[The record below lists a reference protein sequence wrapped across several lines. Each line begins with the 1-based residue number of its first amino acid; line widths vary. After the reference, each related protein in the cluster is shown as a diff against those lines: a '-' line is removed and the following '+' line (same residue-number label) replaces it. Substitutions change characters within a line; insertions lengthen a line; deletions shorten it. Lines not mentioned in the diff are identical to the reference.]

1 MAHVCQQ
8 LAACKY
14 SGGVVELCCVVAVKL
29 DSHHRAQQCFS
40 GQQEDPAGLEALL
53 ASKNCYLQMCL
64 VLRQFYT
71 AAACHPQSPSVPRSP
86 GPMVQSFFDQPTSP
100 MEAQRLADETLLLG
114 LQSGDELCHVSL
126 FDWLMD
132 NKWDDKLLDIQS
144 PHLENYLKR
153 RTAQGQQPD
162 LVAKYDLLWK
172 FYEKNGQFINA
183 VRVLS
188 RLADAHSTA
197 INLAMRVEYPSRAI
211 VCTRAAETSSFGN
224 AVQGQFLYEL
234 EEKMNRAKVQCQVLE
249 AVSRFHRTDQQ
260 DVIGRLNSDLLDV
273 TQLYEQFAQPLALW
287 ECKLA
292 IVHCPGHYDAGL
304 ENCYQKMC
312 LVYWIYS
319 LENLYFF
326 LCPSL

>member
-153 RTAQGQQPD
+153 QTAQGQ

-183 VRVLS
+183 ARVLS

-197 INLAMRVEYPSRAI
+197 INLAMRVEYLSRAI
-211 VCTRAAETSSFGN
+211 VCTRADVDHLSSP
-224 AVQGQFLYEL
+224 
-234 EEKMNRAKVQCQVLE
+234 RW
-249 AVSRFHRTDQQ
+249 R
-260 DVIGRLNSDLLDV
+260 NSPLL
-273 TQLYEQFAQPLALW
+273 
-287 ECKLA
+287 
-292 IVHCPGHYDAGL
+292 
-304 ENCYQKMC
+304 
-312 LVYWIYS
+312 
-319 LENLYFF
+319 
-326 LCPSL
+326 